1 MKNQLYS
8 TGIIDKKVSVFL
20 NKKNYSFIIVAVKIK
35 QIQGGPRH
43 SFPISLDNG
52 YPATLKNRMISIIQP
67 GRIQFSLSGFFYTV
81 AHPARF
87 LPLEKSGIRLDNG
100 YTKGRF
106 IGYPVQF
113 QTSSFSKSESKT
125 LISEKKFSPNFASQ
139 GQKVTM

>member
-8 TGIIDKKVSVFL
+8 TGIIDKKLLFFRQEKQFFYFCCCE
-20 NKKNYSFIIVAVKIK
+20 KKP
-35 QIQGGPRH
+35 IQGGPRH

-52 YPATLKNRMISIIQP
+52 YQATLKNRMISIIQP

-125 LISEKKFSPNFASQ
+125 LISEKNFSPNFASQ
-139 GQKVTM
+139 GQNVTM